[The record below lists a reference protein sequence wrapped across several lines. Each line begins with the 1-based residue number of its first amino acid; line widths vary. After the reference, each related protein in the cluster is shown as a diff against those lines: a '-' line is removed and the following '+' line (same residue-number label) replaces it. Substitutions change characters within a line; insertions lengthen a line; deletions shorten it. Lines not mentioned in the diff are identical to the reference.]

1 MNIYETSLFFHSFH
15 GQLRIHAP
23 VARQGVG
30 DAAGEHRHADGGQL
44 EAPVPAAQK
53 CKTFTW
59 FAQKDGL

>member
-1 MNIYETSLFFHSFH
+1 MKHPFFFHSFH

-53 CKTFTW
+53 CQTFT
-59 FAQKDGL
+59 